1 MELKQNDQLYV
12 NGKWYM
18 DVIEIVDNVVTVRIK
33 YYETSK
39 QNYYLY
45 KNIKLSTTLFS
56 DINDTGIIKTCKI
69 NEILFKKQIG
79 SLINRL
85 VKESDITSLF
95 EDVAGMGA
103 VSNPGLSGIPGVPGS
118 AGSDVSNT
126 SMPISVMPGNSF
138 GLEIDT
144 PLNKK
149 IRKKLKTKIGK
160 SIIKS
165 PIINLYKEGVEFVD
179 DENNVLVLPDKNKD
193 ISYKNTLYTFLDYPA
208 EIDYD
213 INFIEIISSH
223 RAEFLSMSMD
233 RIILYF
239 KDLYKLNKSLITKKC
254 SDWFNN
260 NIIILADINE

>member
-18 DVIEIVDNVVTVRIK
+18 DIIKIEDTIITIRIK
-33 YYETSK
+33 YYETDK
-39 QNYYLY
+39 KDYYLY

-56 DINDTGIIKTCKI
+56 DFNLKNTIITCKI
-69 NEILFKKQIG
+69 NEVLLKKQIG
-79 SLINRL
+79 SLIYRL

-103 VSNPGLSGIPGVPGS
+103 VSNPGLSGTPGIPGS
-118 AGSDVSNT
+118 AGSDISNT
-126 SMPISVMPGNSF
+126 SMPASVMPGNSF

-149 IRKKLKTKIGK
+149 VRKKLKTKVGK

-165 PIINLYKEGVEFVD
+165 PIINLYKESVEFVD
-179 DENNVLVLPDKNKD
+179 NRKRELVLPDNVD
-193 ISYKNTLYTFLDYPA
+193 INYKNTLYTFLDYPA

-213 INFIEIISSH
+213 INFINTINAH

-233 RIILYF
+233 RIKLYF
-239 KDLYKLNKSLITKKC
+239 QDLYKLNKSIITKKC

-260 NIIILADINE
+260 NIIILANIKE